1 MQYLIMR
8 KIILILFFISFQIG
22 IINATTNEDE
32 IKLAPKKPNRTETG
46 IPEANH
52 SNGLNQVE
60 IKLKSEQDYS
70 LAIRNENGEIESEY
84 SLITDGIKHSYSL
97 PILSPGVYVIE
108 LNSDDSAY
116 EGEILVY

>member
-1 MQYLIMR
+1 MQYLIMS

-32 IKLAPKKPNRTETG
+32 IKLAPKTPNRTETG

-60 IKLKSEQDYS
+60 IDFLRIYFYN
-70 LAIRNENGEIESEY
+70 L
-84 SLITDGIKHSYSL
+84 
-97 PILSPGVYVIE
+97 
-108 LNSDDSAY
+108 
-116 EGEILVY
+116 

>member
-1 MQYLIMR
+1 MKKVFLMILVIISQYNIGYATDDK
-8 KIILILFFISFQIG
+8 KIDI
-22 IINATTNEDE
+22 
-32 IKLAPKKPNRTETG
+32 APKKPNRTETG

-60 IKLKSEQDYS
+60 IKLKSKQDYS
-70 LAIRNENGEIESEY
+70 LAIKNDNGEIESEY

>member
-1 MQYLIMR
+1 MR
-8 KIILILFFISFQIG
+8 KVILILFFISFQIG
-22 IINATTNEDE
+22 IINATDKNTVNLV
-32 IKLAPKKPNRTETG
+32 KTTPNRTETG

-60 IKLKSEQDYS
+60 IKLKSKQDYS
-70 LAIRNENGEIESEY
+70 LAIKNDNGEIESEY